1 MPKAWTPAKKKKK
14 RDPLLVGSVLATTKS
29 ATARLAGVSL
39 DWITWRDI
47 VGERVARRT
56 VPGKIE
62 DGVLVVGVESP
73 VWAQELSLLSEE
85 VVARLRRRGFSVS
98 SIRFRPTPPKARVP
112 EGRAKKAPAPLPL
125 PADLAERLALIDD
138 AALRETI
145 ATAASHALGA
155 RAERQKSLEARRL
168 RARRKP

>member
-1 MPKAWTPAKKKKK
+1 MPKPWTPAKKKKK

-85 VVARLRRRGFSVS
+85 VVGRLRRRGFAVS
-98 SIRFRPTPPKARVP
+98 SIRFRPTPPQARVP
-112 EGRAKKAPAPLPL
+112 AQRTKKQPAPLPL
-125 PADLAERLALIDD
+125 PDDLAERLALIDD
-138 AALRETI
+138 AQLRETI
-145 ATAASHALGA
+145 ATAASHSLGA
-155 RAERQKSLEARRL
+155 RAERQKTREARKL
-168 RARRKP
+168 HARKKA

>member
-14 RDPLLVGSVLATTKS
+14 RSPLLVGSVLATTKS
-29 ATARLAGVSL
+29 FTARLAGVSL

-62 DGVLVVGVESP
+62 HGVLLVGVESP

-85 VVARLRRRGFSVS
+85 VVGRLKSRGFPVA
-98 SIRFRPTPPKARVP
+98 SIRFRPTPPQ
-112 EGRAKKAPAPLPL
+112 ERATLQRPKQGPAPVPL
-125 PADLAERLALIDD
+125 PAELTERLLLIDD
-138 AALRETI
+138 IALRDTI
-145 ATAASHALGA
+145 ATAAAHSLGA
-155 RAERQKSLEARRL
+155 RAERQKAAEARKRGS
-168 RARRKP
+168 RRKS

>member
-1 MPKAWTPAKKKKK
+1 MPKPWTPAKKKKK

-29 ATARLAGVSL
+29 TTARLAGVSL

-85 VVARLRRRGFSVS
+85 VVGRLRRRGFSVS
-98 SIRFRPTPPKARVP
+98 SIRFRPTPPKTRAPVA
-112 EGRAKKAPAPLPL
+112 RAKKAPAPLPL
-125 PADLAERLALIDD
+125 PAELAERLALVDD
-138 AALRETI
+138 PALRETI
-145 ATAASHALGA
+145 ATAASHSLGA
-155 RAERQKSLEARRL
+155 RAERQKTREAKKRQL
-168 RARRKP
+168 RRKD